1 MVSLTHWPVSLR
13 RRLVYF
19 LIPISIGVS
28 VGMPVCS
35 FGQAAEPLQLPELIR
50 EALNNNPELLS
61 TRQRWE
67 AAREEIPQARS
78 LEDPQLSI
86 TQWAIPSNFN
96 IGDADETWYGISQSF
111 PFPGKR
117 SLRGQIA
124 AKASEVAEQDYLAK
138 VREVTA
144 RVKVAYDQFFLI
156 QKSIEIHRE
165 HQTLLEEF
173 LRIADQKYSVGQVAQ
188 QDLLKAQVEFSKL
201 HNSLLVLEQEEVSV
215 RAEMNS
221 LLNHPPETVL
231 GRVEDLA
238 YRAFSFTLEDL
249 TKQALERQPELRVA
263 NLMIEKSEQARVLAR
278 KNYLPDFMVE
288 VSYWDVHTG
297 PNKWEA
303 VGKINLPWIFKS
315 KYDARVRQS
324 AAEEAR
330 ARADQTTIHNQ
341 TLFELRDIFTRV
353 KTAEEL
359 IGVYQNGVL
368 PQAEQSLEAA
378 RIGYQAGKVDFL
390 NLIDSERTLRD
401 LQLEYYSALA
411 QFWRSIAELER
422 VVGVDLRLS

>member
-13 RRLVYF
+13 RRLVHF

-50 EALNNNPELLS
+50 EALNNNPELIS
-61 TRQRWE
+61 AKQRWE
-67 AAREEIPQARS
+67 AAKQEIPQARS
-78 LEDPQLSI
+78 LEDPQLTI

-96 IGDADETWYGISQSF
+96 IGDANETWYGISQSF
-111 PFPGKR
+111 PSPGKL

-124 AKASEVAEQDYLAK
+124 TKASEAAEQDYLAK
-138 VREVTA
+138 AREVTA
-144 RVKVAYDQFFLI
+144 RVKVAYDQLFLI
-156 QKSIEIHRE
+156 QKSIDLHRE

-173 LRIADQKYSVGQVAQ
+173 LRIANQKYAVGQVAQ
-188 QDLLKAQVEFSKL
+188 QDLLKAQVELSKL
-201 HNSLLVLEQEEVSV
+201 HNSLLVLEQEEVSA

-221 LLNHPPETVL
+221 LLNRPPETAL

-238 YRAFSFTLEDL
+238 YRAFLFTLDDL
-249 TKQALERQPELRVA
+249 TQQAVRGRPELKSA
-263 NLMIEKSEQARVLAR
+263 SLLSEKNRQARTLAK
-278 KNYLPDFMVE
+278 KNYLPDFMIE
-288 VSYWDVHTG
+288 IMYWDVHTG

-315 KYDARVRQS
+315 KYDARIRQTV
-324 AAEEAR
+324 AEEAG
-330 ARADQTTIHNQ
+330 ARADEAAIRNQ
-341 TLFELRDIFTRV
+341 TLFELRDLFTKVR
-353 KTAEEL
+353 TAEQL

-390 NLIDSERTLRD
+390 NLIDSERTLLD
-401 LQLEYYSALA
+401 LQLEYFGALVRFWQSVA
-411 QFWRSIAELER
+411 QLER
-422 VVGVDLRLS
+422 TVGQELKK